1 MVPEI
6 NIWAVLLATASSMLV
21 GSVWYARKAFG
32 NWWIKAARIDMTVT
46 TSIVYPL
53 VATVIV
59 SFITAS
65 VLAGATAIAYHFYGG
80 GSFLV
85 CALVTAVFLWG
96 GFTAAR
102 IITHDAFEG
111 RPKLLTLLTISHE
124 LVTVLVMALIIGLF
138 GFPGAV
144 G

>member
-6 NIWAVLLATASSMLV
+6 NIWAVLIATASSLAV
-21 GSVWYARKAFG
+21 GSIWYARKVFG
-32 NWWIKAARIDMTVT
+32 NFWIKAARIDMEVT
-46 TSIVYPL
+46 TSMVYPL
-53 VATVIV
+53 VATVVV
-59 SFITAS
+59 SFITAL
-65 VLAGATAIAYHFYGG
+65 VLAGATAIAYNFYQG

-85 CALVTAVFLWG
+85 CALITAVFLWG

-102 IITHDAFEG
+102 VITHDAFEG

-138 GFPGAV
+138 GLPT
-144 G
+144 